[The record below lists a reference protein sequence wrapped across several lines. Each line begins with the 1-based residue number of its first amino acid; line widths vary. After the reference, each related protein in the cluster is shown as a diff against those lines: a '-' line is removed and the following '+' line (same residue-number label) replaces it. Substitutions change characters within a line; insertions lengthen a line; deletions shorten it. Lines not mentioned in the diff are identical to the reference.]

1 MDITQRK
8 VALCIQLSVLLA
20 GSLFTTSLV
29 YMLYQEQQHSII
41 QEFNKEYLL
50 RVDSFKETV
59 MNNLSALQSLA
70 VLFKVHPDA
79 TKAQFQHISSSIL
92 ATKAGVQAL
101 QWVPHVTQAQRI
113 AFEQKNRENYV
124 QFAIT
129 ERVAGQMET
138 AYNRA
143 QYYPVQYIE
152 PLFGNE
158 AALGFDLFSDQTR
171 REIIAASRDLALPL
185 VTASITLV
193 QDPHKQKAFIALR
206 PIYDNLSLTVADKR
220 ENIRGFV
227 MGVFKLNALVAQ
239 SKLGKN
245 EGDIEFVIEDVTD
258 KAQRQTLY
266 RNRLKSQGQ
275 LQSWLDVWGRNWV
288 ISASPSHNF
297 VQSRTSATPMLVLF
311 IGMVM
316 TLLMFFYVRLL
327 YRRQIAIQQ
336 AVRIKTRELDKANAK
351 LLTMTQ
357 VDGLTDVSN
366 RRHFDM
372 QFQKE
377 WRRAVRVGSP
387 ISLVVIDIDF
397 FKEYN
402 DYYGHVAGDRCLCLV
417 AKTLSQLAQRACDVF
432 ARIGGEEF
440 IFILPD
446 TEQVEVFCEK
456 CLTAVV
462 ALEILHEKSTVGPF
476 VTISIG
482 ASSIRPA
489 NEDDSAQ
496 LLDTADQA
504 MYRAKEAG
512 RNTFTVKTLM
522 HEAVNTEYGRL
533 TIN

>member
-1 MDITQRK
+1 MDITQRR
-8 VALCIQLSVLLA
+8 VALGMQLSVLIA
-20 GSLFTTSLV
+20 GSLFTGSLV
-29 YMLYQEQQHSII
+29 YMLYQEQQSSIM
-41 QEFNKEYLL
+41 QEFNKEYFL

-70 VLFKVHPDA
+70 VLFKVRPNA
-79 TKAQFQHISSSIL
+79 SKAQFQHIASSIL
-92 ATKAGVQAL
+92 ATKVGVQAL
-101 QWVPHVTQAQRI
+101 QWVPQVAHTHRAG
-113 AFEQKNRENYV
+113 FEQENRQNYV
-124 QFAIT
+124 HFAIT
-129 ERVAGQMET
+129 ERIAGQMQ
-138 AYNRA
+138 AAHNRA
-143 QYYPVQYIE
+143 QYYPIQYIE

-158 AALGFDLFSDQTR
+158 AALGFDLFSDQVR
-171 REIIAASRDLALPL
+171 REIITTSRDLALPL

-193 QDPHKQKAFIALR
+193 QDPQKQKAFIALR

-220 ENIRGFV
+220 ANIRGFV
-227 MGVFKLNALVAQ
+227 MGVFKLNDLVAH

-258 KAQRQTLY
+258 SMQKQILY
-266 RNRLKSQGQ
+266 HNQLNSQGQ
-275 LQSWLDVWGRNWV
+275 QQSWLDVWGRNWV
-288 ISASPSHNF
+288 ISASPSYNF
-297 VQSRTSATPMLVLF
+297 VQSRTSATPMVVLF
-311 IGMVM
+311 IGMLM

-372 QFQKE
+372 QLQKE

-402 DYYGHVAGDRCLCLV
+402 DFYGHVAGDRCLCLV
-417 AKTLSQLAQRACDVF
+417 AKALSQLAQRACDVF

-446 TEQVEVFCEK
+446 TEQVDAFCEK
-456 CLTAVV
+456 CLTTVV
-462 ALEILHEKSTVGPF
+462 ALEILHEKSSVGPF
-476 VTISIG
+476 VTVSVG
-482 ASSIRPA
+482 ASSMRPDS
-489 NEDDSAQ
+489 ESDSAQ
-496 LLDTADQA
+496 LLETADQA
-504 MYRAKEAG
+504 MYRAKEVG
-512 RNTFTVKTLM
+512 RNTFTVKTLVRKTDDT
-522 HEAVNTEYGRL
+522 ACTNQAG
-533 TIN
+533 